1 MKRKAIVPV
10 IAVLAI
16 AVVGGT
22 LYFKN
27 HQNNTD
33 GPLKLNGN
41 IDIRTVD
48 LGFNEQERIAE
59 VLVEEG
65 DRVVAGQSLAHQ
77 STARIEAQ
85 IAQIKARIAA
95 QTAVV
100 ERMETGSRPEE
111 IAQARAEVD
120 AAKARVRNA
129 ELSFKRLSKTSK
141 AGVTSA
147 QTMDDARAQL
157 HVAKAQQEV
166 AKKALALIL
175 AGPRQ
180 EEIQAARST
189 RQALE
194 ASLALLMVRLAEMTL
209 VAPADGVI
217 QKRIQEPGEIAAP
230 NRPVLTLALTDP
242 KWGRTFVSEPDL
254 GRVRPGLAATIASD
268 AFADRSFDGWVGYI
282 SPVAEFTPKNVETE
296 DLRTNLVYEV
306 RIFVHDPQD
315 QLPLGMP
322 VTVTVLSTMSA
333 HAPKASVSKPP
344 TSIAPAGEA
353 RRP

>member
-1 MKRKAIVPV
+1 MKRKVIVPA

-16 AVVGGT
+16 AVVGGI

-27 HQNNTD
+27 HRHNTD

-48 LGFNEQERIAE
+48 LGFSEQERIAD

-65 DRVVAGQSLAHQ
+65 DRVAAGRALAHQ
-77 STARIEAQ
+77 STARLQAQ
-85 IAQIKARIAA
+85 IAQVKAQIAA

-100 ERMETGSRPEE
+100 ERLETGSRPEE

-120 AAKARVRNA
+120 AARARVRNA
-129 ELSFKRLSKTSK
+129 ELSFTRLRETSR

-147 QTMDDARAQL
+147 QTKDDARAQL
-157 HVAKAQQEV
+157 DVAKAQQAV
-166 AKKALALIL
+166 AQKALALIL

-189 RQALE
+189 RRSLE
-194 ASLALLMVRLAEMTL
+194 ASLALLMVRLTETTL
-209 VAPADGVI
+209 LAPADGVI
-217 QKRIQEPGEIAAP
+217 QKRIQEPGEMAAP
-230 NRPVLTLALTDP
+230 NRPVLTLALTNP
-242 KWGRTFVSEPDL
+242 KWVRAFVSEPDL
-254 GRVRPGLAATIASD
+254 GRVRLGLAATIASD
-268 AFADRSFDGWVGYI
+268 AFVGRSFDGWVGYI

-306 RIFVHDPQD
+306 RIFVRDPED
-315 QLPLGMP
+315 RLPLGMP

-333 HAPKASVSKPP
+333 DAPKASVSRPP
-344 TSIAPAGEA
+344 MANAPAGEGQ
-353 RRP
+353 RP